1 MTVLS
6 TGFEGVNTKGTATKS
21 NDRLVLLLV
30 LKDYEEKLKR
40 SKARKGTRVT

>member
-6 TGFEGVNTKGTATKS
+6 TGFEGVDTKGTATKS

-30 LKDYEEKLKR
+30 LTDYQESL
-40 SKARKGTRVT
+40 TRVTTRKETRVT